1 MLMSYADHGH
11 PQDFDAALTQG
22 AAEQDSGWMVSFVD
36 ILMLLLTLFV
46 LLLAYHATQQPQA
59 AAEPATEATAERVTK
74 TAASAAPRTE
84 PVAPLEWASIATV
97 AAGPLTTTATV
108 HDVEPKPLPAPLFA
122 LTEPLAAEA
131 LLMAL
136 AAEKPAPVT
145 VPAPPPLEIPPE
157 VSDRVEVASSADA
170 VNLNIKDEVLFDRAS
185 ADLKPDAHLILD
197 DIVALLSG
205 NRYAVSVEGHTD
217 DTPIETARYPS
228 NWDLSVARATHVT
241 RYLIEH
247 GIDRQRLR
255 AVGYAD
261 TRPLETT
268 STAEARAR
276 NRRVSLVVH
285 LRRPE
290 AETMDRQARS
300 LPRLP
305 ASNQGG

>member
-1 MLMSYADHGH
+1 MLVSYPDHGH
-11 PQDFDAALTQG
+11 PQDLDTAVAHSAG
-22 AAEQDSGWMVSFVD
+22 EQDSGWMVSFVD

-59 AAEPATEATAERVTK
+59 APEPAPEAMAERVTK
-74 TAASAAPRTE
+74 TESAPAPQIE
-84 PVAPLEWASIATV
+84 PDAPLQWASIATV
-97 AAGPLTTTATV
+97 ATGPLTTTATV
-108 HDVEPKPLPAPLFA
+108 HDAEPKPLPASLFA
-122 LTEPLAAEA
+122 LTDTLAAEA

-136 AAEKPAPVT
+136 ATEESAPPAPAA
-145 VPAPPPLEIPPE
+145 VPAAPPLEIPPE

-170 VNLNIKDEVLFDRAS
+170 VNLIIKDEVLFDRAS
-185 ADLKPDAHLILD
+185 ADLKPDAHLVLD
-197 DIVALLSG
+197 DIVALL
-205 NRYAVSVEGHTD
+205 NRNQYAVSVEGHTD
-217 DTPIETARYPS
+217 DTPIDTARYPS

-247 GIDRQRLR
+247 GVDRQRLR

-261 TRPLETT
+261 TRPLETAP
-268 STAEARAR
+268 TAEARAR

-290 AETMDRQARS
+290 AQTMDRQARS
-300 LPRLP
+300 LP